1 MMNQRPQLS
10 LAHSPAYSL
19 PHFVL
24 RAPMIQPYLT
34 PGVCGQGWTGRKI
47 RPWQFSPGPAHHWA
61 AADEDGG
68 GGVTDSTESVTDRP
82 TD

>member
-1 MMNQRPQLS
+1 MVALLHIPYYVNQHPQLF

-34 PGVCGQGWTGRKI
+34 RGVCGCGELCLA
-47 RPWQFSPGPAHHWA
+47 S
-61 AADEDGG
+61 GG
-68 GGVTDSTESVTDRP
+68 GRFQRIEEGYPSQVLIV
-82 TD
+82 